1 MIHKQI
7 GGKNKQRNVKNS
19 LSYLLRKDKIEE
31 QQYIKVLSTTTEQD
45 ILNFNEYIK
54 PKNFSHPYT
63 CGVLSFEEKN
73 IDEDLKNK
81 IMSDF
86 EEMMFSE
93 IDAENR
99 PPVLWVQHL
108 DKGRLELNY
117 LTFNALADKRAY
129 KTYYHYSDKKLFN
142 AFCEVVNYE
151 NNISSVIDVE
161 NHKERNTL
169 INTLNNKI
177 PKDKKDIINKLQEE
191 IIAKIITEEINNRN
205 ELIEFIT
212 KEKNIILNRKSDNY
226 ISIKFSEED
235 KPVRLKGDIYEQNRD
250 YKIYR
255 TESKID
261 HRADRGYV
269 KNALREH
276 ASVFDSELRKRASRN
291 KKRFKRTQNE
301 NKNINEQNN
310 KRTNDIQDVRSEVS
324 SNNNNIN
331 VNEFIFSNNRSGFNK
346 EVINEQN
353 NRCDKTEE
361 RTRKQRIR
369 SFRSEIENIN
379 QEQQFI
385 YSKFEERS
393 REQQY
398 VNENSKRIRRRIRL
412 SNRYLDRF
420 FRLFFDNIERFKRTQ
435 ELKKSF
441 TGKIKELFKK
451 QEEKQEQKNEIE
463 RRRKLKIWYRRYEKN
478 AEFFIRLL

>member
-31 QQYIKVLSTTTEQD
+31 QQHIKVLSTTTEQD

-54 PKNFSHPYT
+54 SKNFAHPYT
-63 CGVLSFEEKN
+63 TGVLSFEEKD

-81 IMSDF
+81 IMTDF

-93 IDAENR
+93 IVPENR
-99 PPVLWVQHL
+99 PPCMWVQHK

-117 LTFNALADKRAY
+117 LTFNALVDKRAY

-151 NNISSVIDVE
+151 NNISSVIDVK
-161 NHKERNTL
+161 NHEERNKLT
-169 INTLNNKI
+169 NTLNNKI
-177 PKDKKDIINKLQEE
+177 PKNKKDIINKLQEE

-205 ELIEFIT
+205 ELIDFLI
-212 KEKNIILNRKSDNY
+212 KEKNIIINRKDDNY

-235 KPVRLKGDIYEQNRD
+235 KSVRLKGDIYEQNRD
-250 YKIYR
+250 YKTYR

-276 ASVFDSELRKRASRN
+276 SGVFDSELRKRASRN

-310 KRTNDIQDVRSEVS
+310 KRTNDIQTFRFEVFNNNNNITRNEFIFS
-324 SNNNNIN
+324 SNNNN
-331 VNEFIFSNNRSGFNK
+331 FNQK
-346 EVINEQN
+346 DLNNEQD
-353 NRCDKTEE
+353 NRGDKTEE
-361 RTRKQRIR
+361 RTREKRIR
-369 SFRSEIENIN
+369 EIRSEIENIN
-379 QEQQFI
+379 QEQQSI
-385 YSKFEERS
+385 HSKFEERS

-398 VNENSKRIRRRIRL
+398 INEKSKRIRRRIRL
-412 SNRYLDRF
+412 SNRYIDRF

-435 ELKKSF
+435 ELKKSITQKVSKF
-441 TGKIKELFKK
+441 FKK
-451 QEEKQEQKNEIE
+451 QEETQEQQNKIE
-463 RRRKLKIWYRRYEKN
+463 RGRKLKI
-478 AEFFIRLL
+478 

>member
-31 QQYIKVLSTTTEQD
+31 QQYIKILSTTTEQD

-63 CGVLSFEEKN
+63 CGVLSFEEKD

-99 PPVLWVQHL
+99 PPVLWVQHK

-151 NNISSVIDVE
+151 NNISSVLDVE
-161 NHKERNTL
+161 NHKERNML
-169 INTLNNKI
+169 VNTLNNKI
-177 PKDKKDIINKLQEE
+177 PKDKKEIINKLQEE
-191 IIAKIITEEINNRN
+191 IIAKIAIEEINNRN
-205 ELIEFIT
+205 ELIEYLE
-212 KEKNIILNRKSDNY
+212 KEKNIIINRRGDNY
-226 ISIKFSEED
+226 ISIKFSPED
-235 KPVRLKGDIYEQNRD
+235 KAVRLKGDIYEQSRD
-250 YKIYR
+250 YKTYR

-261 HRADRGYV
+261 HRADREYV
-269 KNALREH
+269 KNALNEHRET
-276 ASVFDSELRKRASRN
+276 FDSEFRKRSIRN
-291 KKRFKRTQNE
+291 KKRFKRAQNE
-301 NKNINEQNN
+301 NKSLYRQNDKRKNDVQTFRYELSSLNNDLISNDFYFSNLHFDKNREVNNE
-310 KRTNDIQDVRSEVS
+310 
-324 SNNNNIN
+324 
-331 VNEFIFSNNRSGFNK
+331 SNNRA
-346 EVINEQN
+346 
-353 NRCDKTEE
+353 DKTEE
-361 RTRKQRIR
+361 RTRGQRIR
-369 SFRSEIENIN
+369 SIRSEIENIN
-379 QEQQFI
+379 KEQQYI
-385 YSKFEERS
+385 YSKLEERS

-398 VNENSKRIRRRIRL
+398 INEKSKRIGRRIRL
-412 SNRYLDRF
+412 SNRHLDRF
-420 FRLFFDNIERFKRTQ
+420 FRLFFENIERFNRAI
-435 ELKKSF
+435 E
-441 TGKIKELFKK
+441 FKK
-451 QEEKQEQKNEIE
+451 HVTKKIAEIIKKTKEAQRAEEPKTK
-463 RRRKLKIWYRRYEKN
+463 RRFGFKR
-478 AEFFIRLL
+478 

>member
-54 PKNFSHPYT
+54 SKNFAHPYT
-63 CGVLSFEEKN
+63 AGVLSFEEKD
-73 IDEDLKNK
+73 IDENLKSK

-93 IDAENR
+93 IDPNNR
-99 PPVLWVQHL
+99 PPCMWVQHK

-129 KTYYHYSDKKLFN
+129 KTYYHYADKKLFN

-151 NNISSVIDVE
+151 NNISSVIDIK

-169 INTLNNKI
+169 INTLNNRI
-177 PKDKKDIINKLQEE
+177 PKHKKEIINELQEE

-205 ELIEFIT
+205 ELIEYLE
-212 KEKNIILNRKSDNY
+212 KEKNIIINRKSDNY
-226 ISIKFSEED
+226 ISIKFDKED

-250 YKIYR
+250 YKTYR
-255 TESKID
+255 RESTID
-261 HRADRGYV
+261 HRADREYV

-276 ASVFDSELRKRASRN
+276 TSVFDAELRKRADRN
-291 KKRFKRTQNE
+291 KKRFKRQQNE
-301 NKNINEQNN
+301 NKSIYEQSD
-310 KRTNDIQDVRSEVS
+310 KRTNDIQNVRYEISDD
-324 SNNNNIN
+324 NNIIINNESICRNFNN
-331 VNEFIFSNNRSGFNK
+331 VDFNK
-346 EVINEQN
+346 EIIINEQN
-353 NRCDKTEE
+353 NRIDKTEE
-361 RTRKQRIR
+361 RTREQRIR
-369 SFRSEIENIN
+369 SIRSEIENIN
-379 QEQQFI
+379 QEQQSI
-385 YSKFEERS
+385 YSRFEERS

-398 VNENSKRIRRRIRL
+398 INEKSKRIRRRIRL
-412 SNRYLDRF
+412 SNRYIDRF
-420 FRLFFDNIERFKRTQ
+420 FRLFFDNIEQFKRTQ
-435 ELKKSF
+435 ELKTSF
-441 TGKIKELFKK
+441 AQKISKFFKK
-451 QEEKQEQKNEIE
+451 QEETQEQQNKIE
-463 RRRKLKIWYRRYEKN
+463 RRRKFKI
-478 AEFFIRLL
+478 

>member
-19 LSYLLRKDKIEE
+19 LSYLLRKNKIEE
-31 QQYIKVLSTTTEQD
+31 QQYIKVLSTTSEQD

-54 PKNFSHPYT
+54 SKNFSHPYNA
-63 CGVLSFEEKN
+63 GVLSFEEKD
-73 IDEDLKNK
+73 IDENLKSK

-93 IDAENR
+93 IDPTNR

-129 KTYYHYSDKKLFN
+129 KTYYHYADKKLFN
-142 AFCEVVNYE
+142 SFCEVVNYK
-151 NNISSVIDVE
+151 NNVSSVLDVE

-177 PKDKKDIINKLQEE
+177 PKNKKEEINKLQEE

-205 ELIEFIT
+205 ELIDFLT
-212 KEKNIILNRKSDNY
+212 KEKNIIINRAGDNY

-250 YKIYR
+250 YKTYNE
-255 TESKID
+255 ESRID
-261 HRADRGYV
+261 HRADPEYV

-276 ASVFDSELRKRASRN
+276 TGVFNSELSKRSSRN
-291 KKRFKRTQNE
+291 RKRFKTTQGK
-301 NKNINEQNN
+301 NKSINEQNN

-331 VNEFIFSNNRSGFNK
+331 VNEFISSYPNDNFNK
-346 EVINEQN
+346 ENLNNEQN
-353 NRCDKTEE
+353 NRSDKTEE

-369 SFRSEIENIN
+369 SIRSEIENIN
-379 QEQQFI
+379 KEQQCI
-385 YSKFEERS
+385 YSKFEDRS

-398 VNENSKRIRRRIRL
+398 INEKSKRIRRRIRL
-412 SNRYLDRF
+412 SNRYIDRF
-420 FRLFFDNIERFKRTQ
+420 FRLFFDNIKRFKRTQ
-435 ELKKSF
+435 ELKTSF
-441 TGKIKELFKK
+441 SQKISKFFKK
-451 QEEKQEQKNEIE
+451 QEETQEQQNKIE
-463 RRRKLKIWYRRYEKN
+463 RRRKFKI
-478 AEFFIRLL
+478 

>member
-54 PKNFSHPYT
+54 SKNFAHPYT
-63 CGVLSFEEKN
+63 AGVLSFEEKD
-73 IDEDLKNK
+73 IDENLKSK

-93 IDAENR
+93 INAENR
-99 PPVLWVQHL
+99 PPVLWVQHK

-129 KTYYHYSDKKLFN
+129 KTYYHYADKKLFN

-151 NNISSVIDVE
+151 NNISSVIDVK
-161 NHKERNTL
+161 NNKERNKL

-177 PKDKKDIINKLQEE
+177 PKDKKELINKLQEE

-205 ELIEFIT
+205 ELINFLT
-212 KEKNIILNRKSDNY
+212 KEKNIIINRKSDNY
-226 ISIKFSEED
+226 ISIKFSPED

-250 YKIYR
+250 YKTYR
-255 TESKID
+255 TESTIN
-261 HRADRGYV
+261 HRTDREYV

-276 ASVFDSELRKRASRN
+276 TSVFDAELSKRASRN
-291 KKRFKRTQNE
+291 KKRFKRPQSE

-331 VNEFIFSNNRSGFNK
+331 VNEFIFSNNSYNFNK
-346 EVINEQN
+346 EVINEQYN
-353 NRCDKTEE
+353 KNDKTEE
-361 RTRKQRIR
+361 RTREQRIR
-369 SFRSEIENIN
+369 SIRNEIENIN
-379 QEQQFI
+379 KKQQFI
-385 YSKFEERS
+385 HSIFEERS
-393 REQQY
+393 RDER
-398 VNENSKRIRRRIRL
+398 EIEKRTQRVRRRIKL
-412 SNRYLDRF
+412 SNRYIDRF
-420 FRLFFDNIERFKRTQ
+420 FRLFFDNIEQFKRTQ
-435 ELKKSF
+435 ELKTSF
-441 TGKIKELFKK
+441 AQKISKFFKK
-451 QEEKQEQKNEIE
+451 QEETQEQQNKIE
-463 RRRKLKIWYRRYEKN
+463 RRRKFKI
-478 AEFFIRLL
+478 